1 MKISSQNF
9 IDIYSFSHISHGIIF
24 YLFFHNI
31 LKFKIIDGIFL
42 AIIIEIIWEIIE
54 NSDYIIKKYR
64 QTYKDYYGDSLINIL
79 GDIIFM
85 IIGYILSYLNSNFG
99 ILVLILIEI
108 VLYKYNANLYQ
119 LSIGTLLNKL

>member
-1 MKISSQNF
+1 M
-9 IDIYSFSHISHGIIF
+9 
-24 YLFFHNI
+24 FFHNI

-108 VLYKYNANLYQ
+108 VLYKYNANIYQ

>member
-9 IDIYSFSHISHGIIF
+9 LDIYSFSHISHGIIL
-24 YLFFHNI
+24 YIFFHKI
-31 LKFKIIDGIFL
+31 LKLKFMHGIFL

-64 QTYKDYYGDSLINIL
+64 QTYNNYYGDSLINIL
-79 GDIIFM
+79 GDIICM
-85 IIGYILSYLNSNFG
+85 IMGYIICYFNSNFG